1 VLVLAG
7 ADATLQT
14 TAFEF
19 GRQLGIAYQL
29 VDDIIDF
36 SAIASTEYGKARAV
50 YLNQGLA
57 NMPVLF
63 AAQQVLAVRILQ
75 IF

>member
-1 VLVLAG
+1 MLAG

-36 SAIASTEYGKARAV
+36 SAIASTDYDKELEV

-63 AAQQVLAVRILQ
+63 AAQQVLAV
-75 IF
+75 